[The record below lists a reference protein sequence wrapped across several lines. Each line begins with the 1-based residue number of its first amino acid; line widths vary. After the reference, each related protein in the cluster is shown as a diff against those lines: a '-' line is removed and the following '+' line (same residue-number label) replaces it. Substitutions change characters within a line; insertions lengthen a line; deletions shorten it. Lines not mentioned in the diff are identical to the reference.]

1 MTISKTLLGGI
12 ALLGMTGLASAQT
25 KIYVTGST
33 AFRASAT
40 NEINNLLT
48 ANGGGYTIATDTAG
62 ASAVTS
68 ANAATWTGGKI
79 NGTAVTI
86 KVSWSG
92 SGAGVHSVAASS
104 TTFPVGFLPD
114 GAAGT
119 SNPDPRVS
127 TNPREAAVPQI
138 ALSDVFQGTTPFN
151 GTFNG
156 ATYAALIPS
165 GTSSVVGVTAF
176 TFAASKG
183 FPAGLNMTPQVAQT
197 LFVNGSLP
205 LSDLTGNASD
215 QNTALVATGRNAD
228 SGTRLTAMAET
239 NVGVNTVLTQ
249 YQPTVSSG
257 AVTALQ
263 PYPASTVNGVNFVAG
278 NGGESSGSALRAYL
292 PDTVNPGAV
301 QNAIDPTY
309 SAGYLVTYLGVSDF
323 NAVSGSGAV
332 ALNYT
337 GVAES
342 QTAIEQGSYSFWGY
356 EHLYYKSSLSG
367 IALTFATSLTSQ
379 IKNSTSATL
388 SPNVSVN
395 DMAVQRTGDGGP
407 ISSLEHYAAAFLQRG
422 DHLTANNE
430 RCGNK
435 VPAPFFCM

>member
-1 MTISKTLLGGI
+1 MKISTTLLGGI
-12 ALLGMTGLASAQT
+12 ALLGTTGLASAQT

-92 SGAGVHSVAASS
+92 SGAGVQSVAASS

-114 GAAGT
+114 GATGT
-119 SNPDPRVS
+119 ANADPRVS
-127 TNPREAAVPQI
+127 TNPRESAVPQV

-156 ATYAALIPS
+156 ATYATLVPS
-165 GTSSVVGVTAF
+165 GTGSIVGVVAF

-183 FPAGLNMTPQVAQT
+183 FPVNLNMTPQVAQT
-197 LFVNGSLP
+197 LFTNGNLP
-205 LSDLTGNASD
+205 LSDLTGSASD

-228 SGTRLTAMAET
+228 SGTRLTAVAET

-257 AVTALQ
+257 AITALQ

-278 NGGESSGSALRAYL
+278 NGGESSGGTLRAYL
-292 PDTVNPGAV
+292 PDTVNPSAV
-301 QNAIDPTY
+301 QQATGDSTY

-342 QTAIEQGSYSFWGY
+342 QTAIEQGSYTFWGY
-356 EHLYYKSSLSG
+356 EHLYYRSNLSG
-367 IALTFATSLTSQ
+367 VALTFATSLTNQ

-395 DMAVQRTGDGGP
+395 DMAVQRSGDGGQ
-407 ISSLEHYAAAFLQRG
+407 ITSLEH
-422 DHLTANNE
+422 
-430 RCGNK
+430 
-435 VPAPFFCM
+435 